1 MDHGSVSRWV
11 KSKDALKALALKGA
25 LINFFFPTL
34 LNVLVAGGKKRTLA
48 KGKKSQYHE
57 VEGALKNW
65 IVAKRNKRIL
75 LTKRMVVGKVQCLFF
90 PKP

>member
-1 MDHGSVSRWV
+1 VGEKQGRPE
-11 KSKDALKALALKGA
+11 GA
-25 LINFFFPTL
+25 GFERCIDQFFFPTL